1 MAVTVKMSAQGLE
14 VFNEQTA
21 PKFEVRDGAK
31 LIGEITVSKGG
42 VRWLPAGF
50 SEPHFYLSWSDF
62 NELMQKQKR
71 Q

>member
-1 MAVTVKMSAQGLE
+1 MATTVKMSAQGLE

-21 PKFEVRDGAK
+21 PKFDVKDGGTT
-31 LIGEITVSKGG
+31 IGELTVSKGG
-42 VRWLPAGF
+42 VRWLPNGF

-62 NELMQKQKR
+62 NALMQKQKR